1 MSDSLRP
8 TEMAVMALLEQV
20 IVEAERAQRLVQ
32 DDGRVTDENDR
43 RAIKDH
49 VMRIRAL
56 VMDVEK
62 ALGTKILTDPP
73 PARLGPGPEYRPTKK
88 SIRRQGR

>member
-20 IVEAERAQRLVQ
+20 IVEAERAQTLVQ
-32 DDGRVTDENDR
+32 DDGRVTGEDDR
-43 RAIKDH
+43 RAILDH

-56 VMDVEK
+56 VKRVETT
-62 ALGTKILTDPP
+62 LGPKILDPSP
-73 PARLGPGPEYRPTKK
+73 KPAGSASRPTSKL
-88 SIRRQGR
+88 RRQR

>member
-20 IVEAERAQRLVQ
+20 IVEAERAQTLVQ
-32 DDGRVTDENDR
+32 DDGRVTGEDDR
-43 RAIKDH
+43 REILNH

-56 VMDVEK
+56 VKRVET
-62 ALGTKILTDPP
+62 ALGPKILDSTPP
-73 PARLGPGPEYRPTKK
+73 PSSRSSPSSRLTSKL
-88 SIRRQGR
+88 RRQR